1 MVEEEEEQMTR
12 STIDELVRAIVGDA
26 LRGAPWT
33 HAFVCY
39 GCLLNLTLA
48 RGLAYG
54 NFEVRQAM
62 DRIFRNPGHLVYM
75 FAVQCAKCNAT
86 MACLGAK

>member
-1 MVEEEEEQMTR
+1 MR
-12 STIDELVRAIVGDA
+12 STIDELVRAVGDDT
-26 LRGAPWT
+26 LRSTPWI

-39 GCLLNLTLA
+39 GCFLNLTLA

-75 FAVQCAKCNAT
+75 FAVHCAKCNAT

>member
-1 MVEEEEEQMTR
+1 MR
-12 STIDELVRAIVGDA
+12 STIDELVRAVGDDT
-26 LRGAPWT
+26 LRSTPWI

-39 GCLLNLTLA
+39 GCFLNLTLA

-54 NFEVRQAM
+54 FEVQQAM

-75 FAVQCAKCNAT
+75 FAVHCAKCNAT